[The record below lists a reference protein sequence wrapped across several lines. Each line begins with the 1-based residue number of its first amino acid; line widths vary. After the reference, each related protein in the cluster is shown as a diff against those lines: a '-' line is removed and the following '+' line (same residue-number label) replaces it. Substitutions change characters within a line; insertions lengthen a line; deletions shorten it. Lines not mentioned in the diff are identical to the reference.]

1 MENLQ
6 ELKPVGKLS
15 PFAHFCCTIGNL
27 PTSYMISLTY
37 EEQLLWLC
45 QYLEKTVIP
54 AVNTNAEA
62 VAELQNLYI
71 QLKEYVDNY
80 FTNLDVQE
88 EINNKLDEMAQ
99 SGELSDI
106 IAQYLELQGLLC
118 YNNINEMKNATNIA
132 EGSFTKTYGENTY
145 NDGNGAFYK
154 VRQLINTDI
163 IDNINI
169 VALTNYPTLVC
180 ERIPENGV
188 TLKIEQIL
196 PEIPIN
202 NTQYEIIKSENNLN
216 ITEIPTSYYE
226 NLENARKLTLENTQN
241 NLLKVATFN
250 IENSNVPYDT
260 ELNGIKKL
268 TKLQNIFN
276 KIGACILGINETFD
290 GTIYP
295 ANEFLTTEF
304 LENYRQVTTW
314 ENIIPMLNFGEGI
327 LSSLKPESSSSVIY
341 NSYNAPDHQGYVKNI
356 YNFNNKL
363 ISFYCTHLCY
373 NSDSTLRNQITELF
387 NAVSSDTNPYK
398 IIVGDFNF
406 DLSQSN
412 DYLVQFLNSGFKLV
426 NGGQYKTY
434 DDSRNIAIDEIM
446 ISSNINIVSSGA
458 GNKEYIEGLSDH
470 FPVWATLSFN

>member
-6 ELKPVGKLS
+6 ELKPVGKIT

-45 QYLEKTVIP
+45 NYLEKTVIP
-54 AVNTNAEA
+54 ALNTNAEA

-80 FTNLDVQE
+80 FTNLDLQK

-99 SGELSDI
+99 SGELTDI

-154 VRQLINTDI
+154 VRQLINLDK

-188 TLKIEQIL
+188 TLKIEEIL

-202 NTQYEIIKSENNLN
+202 NTQYEIIKTENDLELS
-216 ITEIPTSYYE
+216 EIPTSYYE
-226 NLENARKLTLENTQN
+226 NLDNAKKLTLQNTQN

-250 IENSNVPYDT
+250 IENENTPYK
-260 ELNGIKKL
+260 LGVVGIKKL

-276 KIGACILGINETFD
+276 KIGASILGINESSD
-290 GTIYP
+290 STIYP
-295 ANEFLTTEF
+295 ATEFLTTEF
-304 LENYRQVTTW
+304 LENYRMVTTW
-314 ENIIPMLNFGEGI
+314 ENILPLMNYGEGI
-327 LSSLKPESSSSVIY
+327 LSQLTPISTQTKIY
-341 NSYNAPDHQGYVKNI
+341 NSYFAPEHQGFIKN
-356 YNFNNKL
+356 
-363 ISFYCTHLCY
+363 
-373 NSDSTLRNQITELF
+373 
-387 NAVSSDTNPYK
+387 
-398 IIVGDFNF
+398 G
-406 DLSQSN
+406 
-412 DYLVQFLNSGFKLV
+412 
-426 NGGQYKTY
+426 
-434 DDSRNIAIDEIM
+434 
-446 ISSNINIVSSGA
+446 
-458 GNKEYIEGLSDH
+458 
-470 FPVWATLSFN
+470 